1 MCPRAEESLRFTDR
15 YVPFMIHPNT
25 PALSMPWAGST
36 QYIGNNIHI
45 YPQDPT
51 NGLVRSLTATAFGP
65 WIPGIGGAYLTPFL
79 R

>member
-1 MCPRAEESLRFTDR
+1 
-15 YVPFMIHPNT
+15 
-25 PALSMPWAGST
+25 MPWAGST